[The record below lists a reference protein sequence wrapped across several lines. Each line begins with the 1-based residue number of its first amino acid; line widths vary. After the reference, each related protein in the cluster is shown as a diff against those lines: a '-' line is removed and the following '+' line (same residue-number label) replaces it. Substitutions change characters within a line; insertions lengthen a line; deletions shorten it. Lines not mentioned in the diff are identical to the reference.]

1 MATMSSPVP
10 PGETAASAVGELLD
24 DRRAGPAALR
34 GGALRS
40 GSYALSIGL
49 GLLSAP
55 LLIRHLGLATF
66 GRYSA
71 VLAIVTIVGGI
82 TDAGLFNI
90 GLREWAAKRGEQR
103 TQTMRDLLGL
113 RLELSAA
120 GVIVGTAFVAVA
132 GYGHTLVL
140 GTLLAGCGM
149 VTQSTANFLTVG
161 LQGDMR
167 FGWTSA
173 LDLIRQTVTVAAIV
187 VLVVAGVGLLWFL
200 AVPIVTGVVVAA
212 VTAVLVRG
220 RMPRIP
226 TLRGRRRWAM
236 LRDTIPYAAAIAL
249 NTLYFRVTIVIMSL
263 ASSARQTGYFATS
276 FRVTEILVGIPALAV
291 GAAFPILARA
301 AGADSDRFAHATRR
315 ILELALIVGAVFVL
329 SVVLIA
335 PFAIEVLAG
344 HAGAPAA
351 PVLQIQGLT
360 LIATFLS
367 LASGFA
373 LLSLRRHVALL
384 VANCDALT
392 ANIVLTLV
400 LIPVAQARGAAA
412 AAAIAEGCLAAGQLA
427 LLGRASGIRL
437 SGAAI
442 RPVALASAAGALP
455 LLAPIHPVLRTVA
468 GLSLF
473 TCVLALQRAF
483 PPELMQLIG
492 ARRSLR

>member
-1 MATMSSPVP
+1 M
-10 PGETAASAVGELLD
+10 
-24 DRRAGPAALR
+24 
-34 GGALRS
+34 
-40 GSYALSIGL
+40 
-49 GLLSAP
+49 
-55 LLIRHLGLATF
+55 
-66 GRYSA
+66 
-71 VLAIVTIVGGI
+71 
-82 TDAGLFNI
+82 
-90 GLREWAAKRGEQR
+90 
-103 TQTMRDLLGL
+103 
-113 RLELSAA
+113 
-120 GVIVGTAFVAVA
+120 
-132 GYGHTLVL
+132 
-140 GTLLAGCGM
+140 
-149 VTQSTANFLTVG
+149 
-161 LQGDMR
+161 
-167 FGWTSA
+167 
-173 LDLIRQTVTVAAIV
+173 

-384 VANCDALT
+384 VANCGALT